1 MIAKRVP
8 GKGNYYKF
16 QDPDTLKVAIRE
28 KISDDMA
35 DEAKVCFEYA
45 TRFFQEMLE
54 IANDYK

>member
-8 GKGNYYKF
+8 GNGNYYKF
-16 QDPDTLKVAIRE
+16 QEPDILKVAIRE

-45 TRFFQEMLE
+45 TRFFKAMLE